1 LCCCCGNFWY
11 LRYAIEV
18 ARSGHINRTYHQ
30 KIQKILKISPKEENL
45 SVLDIKQI
53 RDNLSLIEEKLKSRS
68 STAEYGEALQT
79 ILKLDQQ
86 QRELEVTRTQ
96 LNARS
101 NEIGKLV
108 GQKSRQEGS
117 AEEVA
122 ALKIEG
128 QNIKNQ
134 VSELDPEEKEIRTQL
149 RNLLLQLPNLPSD
162 STPMG
167 KDERENV
174 EIRRWGQEYLP
185 TNVDILP
192 HWEIGEKL
200 GILDTKKAVKVAQS
214 RFVSLMG
221 AGAALE
227 RALINFMLDT
237 QINAGYLEVLP
248 PILVNS
254 NSLEGTSQLPKFAE
268 DLFQCKD
275 DDLWLIPTAEVPVTN
290 LYRDEV
296 LEAEQLPIKHCAY
309 TPCFRRE
316 AGSYGRDTKGLIR
329 LHQFNKV
336 ELVKLV
342 KPENSAAEHEALVQN
357 AEAILQALKLPYRV
371 IELCTGD
378 LGFGAA
384 KCYDLEVWLPSSE
397 SYREI
402 SSCSNFHDFQARRA
416 NIRYKE
422 KGKKG
427 TQFVHT
433 LNGSGL
439 AVGRTMAAILENYQ
453 QSDGTVKVP
462 EVLQPYLKRET
473 L

>member
-1 LCCCCGNFWY
+1 
-11 LRYAIEV
+11 
-18 ARSGHINRTYHQ
+18 
-30 KIQKILKISPKEENL
+30 
-45 SVLDIKQI
+45 VLDIKQI

-227 RALINFMLDT
+227 RSLINLMLDS

-254 NSLEGTSQLPKFAE
+254 DSLEGTSQLPKFAE

-275 DDLWLIPTAEVPVTN
+275 DNLWLIPTAEVPVTN

-462 EVLQPYLKRET
+462 EVLQPYLKREI